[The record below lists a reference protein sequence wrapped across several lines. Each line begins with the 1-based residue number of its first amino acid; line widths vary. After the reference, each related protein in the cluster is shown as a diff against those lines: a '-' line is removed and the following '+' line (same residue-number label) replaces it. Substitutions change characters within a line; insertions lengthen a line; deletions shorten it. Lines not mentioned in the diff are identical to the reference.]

1 MGCMSNSARKVSYF
15 AGFYKGIQSAGAAIM
30 PQLDQRGAS
39 YLTELISCWVLLAGG
54 LLVAFPVIWLKI
66 TDHVS
71 IEDDLKFSDELVEE
85 VVILETASQ
94 KSKKEEA

>member
-1 MGCMSNSARKVSYF
+1 MSNSARKVSYF

-30 PQLDQRGAS
+30 PQLDQSGAS
-39 YLTELISCWVLLAGG
+39 YLSELISCWVLLAGG
-54 LLVAFPVIWLKI
+54 LLIAFPVIWLKI

-85 VVILETASQ
+85 VAIQETASQ
-94 KSKKEEA
+94 KRNSKDEV